1 MPGIENRP
9 FTEHTRWIICMW
21 HIRGFS
27 EENIA
32 PDLRRPLT
40 VIVETIAQAK
50 ADGYYSR
57 VKDYIE
63 YFDMKV
69 ARDWAERY

>member
-1 MPGIENRP
+1 MQLDNDIQFRP

-32 PDLRRPLT
+32 SDLRRPLT

-50 ADGYYSR
+50 GGW
-57 VKDYIE
+57 VL
-63 YFDMKV
+63 
-69 ARDWAERY
+69 